1 MVVILRCCPLIQ
13 WLSLVV
19 LLGSVVGL
27 GEDLD
32 RPLFGTPGS
41 SIRVHESD
49 PGLKKALAFAEEQ
62 YNRVSNAM
70 HLRRVSRVIS
80 ANKQV

>member
-32 RPLFGTPGS
+32 RPLLGPPGS

-49 PGLKKALAFAEEQ
+49 PGLKKALAFAEER
-62 YNRVSNAM
+62 YNRVSNAI

>member
-32 RPLFGTPGS
+32 RPLFGLPGS